1 VSSGAAADRGRG
13 RRALREGALTTA
25 AATARLQLVTG
36 ELVKLPAFLRR
47 DFLVA
52 WSYRFVFVSDLLNL
66 ALQTLMFYFVGLM
79 VLPSKLPTFD
89 GTRASYME
97 FTAVGIGVSAFL
109 LLGLGRVALA
119 VRGEQLMGTL
129 ESILMTPTAPS
140 TIQLGS
146 VFFDLLYVPLRT
158 GLFLLVVATAFGLDF
173 HAEGIAPAM
182 LTLIVFIPFVWGL
195 GILSAALTLTFRRG
209 AGLVGLG
216 AVSLGIF
223 SGAYFPLTLVPAW
236 LEKLSQYNPIARA
249 MDGIRSSLIGTSPW
263 AGFASDMALL
273 VPLSVTSLA
282 IGLAAFRLALA
293 RERRQGTLGLY

>member
-1 VSSGAAADRGRG
+1 
-13 RRALREGALTTA
+13 LTTT

-36 ELVKLPAFLRR
+36 ELLKLPAFLRR

-158 GLFLLVVATAFGLDF
+158 ALFLLVVAAAFGLDF
-173 HAEGIAPAM
+173 HAAGIAPAM
-182 LTLIVFIPFVWGL
+182 LILVAFIPFVWGL

-209 AGLVGLG
+209 TGFVGLA

-236 LEKLSQYNPIARA
+236 LENLSQYNPIARA
-249 MDGIRSSLIGTSPW
+249 MDGIRGALIGGSPW

-273 VPLSVTSLA
+273 IPLSVISLA
-282 IGLAAFRLALA
+282 VGFAAFRLALA
-293 RERRQGTLGLY
+293 RERRLGTLGLY

>member
-1 VSSGAAADRGRG
+1 M
-13 RRALREGALTTA
+13 TA
-25 AATARLQLVTG
+25 AAATERLHVVTG
-36 ELVKLPAFLRR
+36 EIVKLPAFLRR

-52 WSYRFVFVSDLLNL
+52 WSYRFAFVSDLLNL
-66 ALQTLMFYFVGLM
+66 ALQTVTFYFVGLM
-79 VLPSKLPTFD
+79 ILPASLPTFD

-146 VFFDLLYVPLRT
+146 VFFDLLYVPVRT
-158 GLFLLVVATAFGLDF
+158 FLFLLVVAVAFGLDF
-173 HAEGIAPAM
+173 HPAGVAPAM
-182 LTLIVFIPFVWGL
+182 LTLLVFIPFVWGL
-195 GILSAALTLTFRRG
+195 GIFSAALTLTFRRG
-209 AGLVGLG
+209 TGLVGLG
-216 AVSLGIF
+216 AVTLGIF

-236 LEKLSQYNPIARA
+236 LERLSTYNPIARA
-249 MDGIRSSLIGTSPW
+249 MDGIRTALIGSSPW
-263 AGFASDMALL
+263 DGFASDMAFLI
-273 VPLSVTSLA
+273 PLSVVSLVV
-282 IGLAAFRLALA
+282 GLGAFRWALA